1 MVVSP
6 IPFQA
11 AFDCALSSTVADT
24 AHPVGQGLLP
34 GSRPFHQIPTEPP
47 VHHHHR
53 TVGLCRFCSGARTL
67 ARRAPTR
74 PRASQSGDFPQQPVV
89 ADSVHRQ
96 LPSTSQ
102 RCRDGGTPPKDLLR
116 GKPRQ
121 KSPRRVPSAM
131 PAETPGSA
139 TSPGPATPA
148 KGPRLVPC
156 LMLRGGRVCVPGPE
170 GPVEARTADGKAIDP
185 FDVLDLLSADYPRLY
200 VVDLDGIERQEA
212 QLDYL
217 QEFSREVT
225 LWVDAGVRN
234 ADQAIDVIVAGS
246 RRAVLSTA
254 YLRGPKELRR
264 AWRLST
270 AFVFEAE
277 VEGALVTAADST
289 WETRDPYELL
299 RGVRE
304 LGIDRLLVSPRNSRI
319 DWELVRRVATLGSTY
334 VDGSFELADAPRLA
348 AVGAAGGIFHLDR
361 LIAER
366 LSAAGSPEPG
376 SDALR
381 DDENQNQLTHD
392 E

>member
-1 MVVSP
+1 
-6 IPFQA
+6 
-11 AFDCALSSTVADT
+11 
-24 AHPVGQGLLP
+24 
-34 GSRPFHQIPTEPP
+34 
-47 VHHHHR
+47 
-53 TVGLCRFCSGARTL
+53 
-67 ARRAPTR
+67 
-74 PRASQSGDFPQQPVV
+74 
-89 ADSVHRQ
+89 
-96 LPSTSQ
+96 
-102 RCRDGGTPPKDLLR
+102 
-116 GKPRQ
+116 
-121 KSPRRVPSAM
+121 M

-139 TSPGPATPA
+139 TSPGPAAPA